1 MPKFG
6 SHQCNRFQETTGGA
20 HPLAFLREQE
30 QFQQMRQ
37 LLQQNPTMLNAVLQQ
52 IGQSNPELLQLISDN
67 QASRLNGLFI
77 FIYLDHLI
85 LHLVLHLELHD
96 VGGLPSLL
104 SGSVPYITFV
114 PGNCDGVPLHF
125 LLVV

>member
-1 MPKFG
+1 MVIIIELRLDLGIRGLKTDEARFGTPIRRSLFHSNSDRHLRYLPKFG
-6 SHQCNRFQETTGGA
+6 SHHCNRFQETTGGA

-67 QASRLNGLFI
+67 QVSRRNGLF
-77 FIYLDHLI
+77 
-85 LHLVLHLELHD
+85 
-96 VGGLPSLL
+96 
-104 SGSVPYITFV
+104 
-114 PGNCDGVPLHF
+114 N
-125 LLVV
+125 